1 MLCETSIA
9 GSTARVAPTR
19 RVERAKVFIEPDEVA
34 GAKLGGGA
42 HCKVGSIRLKE
53 AQLSMRATHIHKE
66 TAEKFE

>member
-42 HCKVGSIRLKE
+42 QQKWDRLDSKEVGS
-53 AQLSMRATHIHKE
+53 Q
-66 TAEKFE
+66 